1 MADTTNTQLS
11 VVDELKLQ
19 INEIKD
25 RIKQGELSND
35 VFSTLSVG
43 AKVLQSKL
51 DNLLNK
57 KGLYT
62 QSDVNDAY
70 ASMQE
75 IKRKNLEIESI
86 KSKYRLY
93 IYLGVGLALGV
104 GIYLYVKNK

>member
-1 MADTTNTQLS
+1 MPNSTNTQLS
-11 VVDELKLQ
+11 IIDELKIQ

-25 RIKQGELSND
+25 KIKQGELSND
-35 VFSTLSVG
+35 VFDTLSMG

-70 ASMQE
+70 VSLQE
-75 IKRKNLEIESI
+75 VQRKTMELENV

-93 IYLGVGLALGV
+93 IYLGLAVIIGF
-104 GIYLYVKNK
+104 GIYKFAKNR

>member
-1 MADTTNTQLS
+1 MAESTNTQLS
-11 VVDELKLQ
+11 VIDELKIQ

-43 AKVLQSKL
+43 AKVLQGKL
-51 DNLLNK
+51 DNLLK
-57 KGLYT
+57 KNGIYT

-86 KSKYRLY
+86 KSRYRLY
-93 IYLGVGLALGV
+93 IYVGVALAIGV
-104 GIYLYVKNK
+104 GIYAYVKNK

>member
-1 MADTTNTQLS
+1 MSEATKTQLS
-11 VVDELKLQ
+11 VVDELKIQ

-25 RIKQGELSND
+25 KIKQGELSDD
-35 VFSTLSVG
+35 VFNTLTVG
-43 AKVLQSKL
+43 AKVLQGKL
-51 DNLLNK
+51 DNLLRK
-57 KGLYT
+57 GGLYT

-93 IYLGVGLALGV
+93 IYLGVAFAVGV